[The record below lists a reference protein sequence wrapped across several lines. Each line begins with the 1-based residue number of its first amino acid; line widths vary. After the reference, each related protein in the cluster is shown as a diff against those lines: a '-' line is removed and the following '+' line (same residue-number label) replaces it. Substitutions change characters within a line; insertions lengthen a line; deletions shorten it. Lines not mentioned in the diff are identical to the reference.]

1 METIQQ
7 IIIDCK
13 NTKQKLINILLID
26 CDNTTK
32 INKLKKLLLEL
43 QVSKIEDPKIDKV
56 AELEKLVMDKTTEE
70 LQFITLVLKKTY
82 ESLLEQQKLLKEIG
96 DVIRSD
102 INVNIK
108 LDKIT
113 DLLI

>member
-13 NTKQKLINILLID
+13 NTKQKLISILLLD
-26 CDNTTK
+26 CDNVTK
-32 INKLKKLLLEL
+32 LNKIKKLLLEL
-43 QVSKIEDPKIDKV
+43 QITDNVEDFKIDNT
-56 AELEKLVMDKTTEE
+56 ELEKLIMDKSTEK
-70 LQFITLVLKKTY
+70 LKFITLVLEKTF
-82 ESLLEQQKLLKEIG
+82 EPFLEQQKLLKEIG

-102 INVNIK
+102 ISVNIK